1 MNTILMADPQ
11 RYLRMTTQE
20 LRDTFL
26 LSGLNQP
33 GAVNLFYLDLDRAVV
48 GMAVPVTGPIALPA
62 PPELR
67 AEYFTERRELGALN
81 VGGAG
86 VVHVNGAPHEL
97 ANLDLV
103 YIGRGNPNVRF
114 ESKSPSHPAAFYLL
128 SYPAHAQHPT
138 AVVRKEAAQPTELG
152 SA

>member
-67 AEYFTERRELGALN
+67 AEYFT
-81 VGGAG
+81 
-86 VVHVNGAPHEL
+86 
-97 ANLDLV
+97 
-103 YIGRGNPNVRF
+103 
-114 ESKSPSHPAAFYLL
+114 
-128 SYPAHAQHPT
+128 
-138 AVVRKEAAQPTELG
+138 
-152 SA
+152 